1 MISSRFLNYVDSS
14 STPLENS
21 DFYSIS
27 TDKTASNGLFKTTLI
42 ITTTGIKAA
51 KAGMYRCLFSLS
63 ESETYHSEGRL
74 KIGLVTINPSDPNIY
89 SYSNAG
95 VELSCTLETS
105 GSISEITWTGPD
117 GVIDSSL
124 YSKDS
129 NNPNLYIVSL
139 PSSASNGEYRCTFTL
154 TEEYST
160 TPQGIFSNVNINRLK
175 MMTPDHIY
183 STHGEGVSVT
193 LTCQVSSPDQLE
205 LYFHDG
211 SQEIQPTSI
220 AYIGESTVAEY
231 VITIDSANK
240 GGTFQCRKSESETS
254 PSSTTLT
261 VFSISPPLATPT
273 RANTGVT
280 ITLTCTAQFHP
291 DIHPPT
297 LSWRH
302 SGKPASETAEDPV
315 VSEEQSSTVTSK
327 LPVVVSS
334 GNDGSVY
341 KCVAIY
347 TGLAAG
353 SRLES
358 STLVIMNS

>member
-1 MISSRFLNYVDSS
+1 M
-14 STPLENS
+14 
-21 DFYSIS
+21 
-27 TDKTASNGLFKTTLI
+27 
-42 ITTTGIKAA
+42 
-51 KAGMYRCLFSLS
+51 S

-74 KIGLVTINPSDPNIY
+74 QIGLVTINPSDANIY

-95 VELSCTLETS
+95 LELSCTLEAS
-105 GSISEITWTGPD
+105 GSVSEVSWTGPD

-124 YSKDS
+124 YSKNS
-129 NNPNLYIVSL
+129 NNPNLHIVSL
-139 PSSASNGEYRCTFTL
+139 PSSASDGEYRCTFTL
-154 TEEYST
+154 TEESST
-160 TPQGIFSNVNINRLK
+160 TPQGIFSNVNINLLK
-175 MMTPDHIY
+175 MMSPSQIY
-183 STHGEGVSVT
+183 STFGEGVSAT
-193 LTCQVSSPDQLE
+193 LTCQVTSPNQLD

-211 SQEIQPTSI
+211 TQEIQPTSI
-220 AYIGESTVAEY
+220 AYIGGNTVAEY
-231 VITIDSANK
+231 AIMIDSANK

-261 VFSISPPLATPT
+261 AFSISPPLTTPT

-280 ITLTCTAQFHP
+280 TTLTCTAQFHP

-297 LSWRH
+297 LSWRY
-302 SGKPASETAEDPV
+302 GDNPATETAEDPV
-315 VSEEQSSTVTSK
+315 VSEEQSSIVTSK

-334 GNDGSVY
+334 SNDRSVY

-358 STLVIMNS
+358 STLIIMNS